1 MSMDQLTSALFYVQF
16 VMNASFDVSDQY
28 SRIQEALGSATQV
41 RNPSSLI
48 LRFFVSV
55 VGLAPCFGLIQR
67 TSGKR

>member
-1 MSMDQLTSALFYVQF
+1 MDQLTSALFYVQF

-48 LRFFVSV
+48 LLFFVSV
-55 VGLAPCFGLIQR
+55 VGLASCRGLIQR
-67 TSGKR
+67 KSGKR